1 MPYGTFQVI
10 IQDPRS
16 QSSQTDRMIGLK
28 LVSCMHIYS
37 TCTEYTIHVNSN
49 TIHGLTAI
57 DKHLHK
63 LVKHQSINRSNGVNL
78 GI

>member
-1 MPYGTFQVI
+1 
-10 IQDPRS
+10 
-16 QSSQTDRMIGLK
+16 
-28 LVSCMHIYS
+28 MHIYS

-78 GI
+78 GDLTQRLNLFDLIT